1 MSVSVHSLDEFQ
13 RYLSRTM
20 GRTGHHAGDVS
31 IAVLTLAG
39 GILWMKDPGPIE
51 IRTHQG
57 EMTGMFWVTLGGER
71 YTFKYDVH
79 MQRLEVRSGSG
90 SGDLLL
96 GVSDETDPGEI
107 MAFLRHLGR

>member
-1 MSVSVHSLDEFQ
+1 M
-13 RYLSRTM
+13 M
-20 GRTGHHAGDVS
+20 GRTGHHAGDVG

-79 MQRLEVRSGSG
+79 MRRLEVRSGSG

-96 GVSDETDPGEI
+96 RVSDETDPGEI